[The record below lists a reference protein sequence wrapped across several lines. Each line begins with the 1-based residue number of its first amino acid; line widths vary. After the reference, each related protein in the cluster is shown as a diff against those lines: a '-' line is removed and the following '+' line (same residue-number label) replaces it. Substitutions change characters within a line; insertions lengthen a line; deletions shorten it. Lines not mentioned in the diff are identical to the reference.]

1 MKKILTFI
9 MMFGFLFMVTGCG
22 GNGTPESVVKGLLN
36 GMIDGKTNE
45 VAVEYAANP
54 SLLISDENQD
64 LYGLRNAIFSR
75 MSFKV
80 NDVKE
85 YEEEAV
91 VKVTFTTIDMPSIV
105 HQLRKDLEDDSN
117 YKGLAGE
124 SKTKYYNQKQVSYV
138 ENSKNKDFFRTVEL
152 ELTVKKDGSKW
163 KVNLSNEF
171 IWTVNGQRGV
181 E

>member
-1 MKKILTFI
+1 MNYYDEWDDLELVYRKPCLHFHH
-9 MMFGFLFMVTGCG
+9 
-22 GNGTPESVVKGLLN
+22 TPECGDCEHGLKSQCK
-36 GMIDGKTNE
+36 INE
-45 VAVEYAANP
+45 AY
-54 SLLISDENQD
+54 
-64 LYGLRNAIFSR
+64 LR
-75 MSFKV
+75 
-80 NDVKE
+80 
-85 YEEEAV
+85 
-91 VKVTFTTIDMPSIV
+91 
-105 HQLRKDLEDDSN
+105 LRKDLEDDSN